1 MRDEDKTPHRVVFIV
16 RLDRDDGGRVR
27 GSVERVRTGEK
38 APVDGLASVGEIRA
52 TMLATDETERRQ
64 VQ

>member
-1 MRDEDKTPHRVVFIV
+1 MTDDAKVPQRAIFIV
-16 RLDRDDGGRVR
+16 RLGRDDAGRVS
-27 GSVERVRTGEK
+27 GVIERVRTGEK
-38 APVDGLASVGEIRA
+38 VPVEGLASVGAVLA